1 MSYTLVFAGINLLLQ
16 CLILWLIVAT
26 LLRLRR

>member
-16 CLILWLIVAT
+16 FLILWLAVAT

>member
-1 MSYTLVFAGINLLLQ
+1 MSYTLVFAGINLFLQ
-16 CLILWLIVAT
+16 FLILWLVVAT

>member
-1 MSYTLVFAGINLLLQ
+1 MSYTLVFAGIHLLLQ
-16 CLILWLIVAT
+16 FLILWLAVAT